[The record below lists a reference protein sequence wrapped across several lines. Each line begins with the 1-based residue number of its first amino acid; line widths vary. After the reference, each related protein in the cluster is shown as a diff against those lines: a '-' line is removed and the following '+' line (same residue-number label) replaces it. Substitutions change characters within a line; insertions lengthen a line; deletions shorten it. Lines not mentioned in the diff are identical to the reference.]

1 MLEGFRNTKLKSH
14 PKQHRVYW
22 KTIWKS
28 ETATPLLRNI
38 WRRSGENSIK
48 YSSPSIPRPSRSPP
62 RTEESSS
69 PTAEKT
75 NPRSRP
81 FLSTQRLDLYRCC
94 CFNLSNNYFRDI
106 LQMCILLLSISS
118 LLLSCSDP
126 PLHQKLDFQREIRR
140 RGSLILPLLP
150 FCLQIG
156 FSDETLSFFFSLQC
170 TNLIF
175 QPSAFLMKR
184 RQKRRLIWPE

>member
-1 MLEGFRNTKLKSH
+1 MLEGFSNTKLKSH

-28 ETATPLLRNI
+28 RTATPLLRNI

-48 YSSPSIPRPSRSPP
+48 YSSPSIRRPSRGPP

-81 FLSTQRLDLYRCC
+81 FLSTQRLDLCRGC
-94 CFNLSNNYFRDI
+94 CFNLSNNYFCDI
-106 LQMCILLLSISS
+106 LQMCTLLLSISS
-118 LLLSCSDP
+118 LPLSCSDP

-140 RGSLILPLLP
+140 HGSLILPLLP

-170 TNLIF
+170 TSLIF
-175 QPSAFLMKR
+175 QPSAFSKKR
-184 RQKRRLIWPE
+184 HK